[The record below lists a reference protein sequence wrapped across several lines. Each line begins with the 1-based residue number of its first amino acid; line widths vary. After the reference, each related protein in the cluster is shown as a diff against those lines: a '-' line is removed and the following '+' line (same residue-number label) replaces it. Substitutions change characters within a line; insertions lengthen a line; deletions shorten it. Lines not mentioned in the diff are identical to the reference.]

1 MQSDTIECKPTMWFT
16 GRALVMALM
25 FLGFGAYFYYD
36 AVSGYPRKNLEYFM
50 HKTFV
55 DAGALFDREGR
66 LNGAGSGEWERTVQ
80 SRMVEFPEDYEIPAG
95 VDRKGTPWP
104 AVLADYDL
112 MSAPGKGWSAA
123 WQAYSAERQYPLK
136 PVEQPYDGS
145 KIFEQWVAG
154 SICMALAAA
163 ALFLLVRTRGRKMA
177 LEDGRVSAAGRQFRV
192 EDIARLDLRRW
203 KMKGLAHAVLKPE
216 CGKARVRLDGL
227 TYGGFRKEDSPNNA
241 GDAHAGRHVERRKDG
256 KAGLRKHG
264 SPGGVLHVNVQPGGI
279 LAAFQFNGRA
289 GIVGHRQ
296 PHVIGLPGEEGLLF
310 RNDFDRYLG
319 QGAGSPQQVQH
330 HECENMFH
338 RD

>member
-1 MQSDTIECKPTMWFT
+1 
-16 GRALVMALM
+16 M

-55 DAGALFDREGR
+55 DAGAHFDREGR
-66 LNGAGSGEWERTVQ
+66 LNGAGSGEMGTYRPVPHGGVPKIMN
-80 SRMVEFPEDYEIPAG
+80 SCR

-177 LEDGRVSAAGRQFRV
+177 LKTAG
-192 EDIARLDLRRW
+192 
-203 KMKGLAHAVLKPE
+203 
-216 CGKARVRLDGL
+216 
-227 TYGGFRKEDSPNNA
+227 
-241 GDAHAGRHVERRKDG
+241 
-256 KAGLRKHG
+256 
-264 SPGGVLHVNVQPGGI
+264 
-279 LAAFQFNGRA
+279 
-289 GIVGHRQ
+289 
-296 PHVIGLPGEEGLLF
+296 
-310 RNDFDRYLG
+310 
-319 QGAGSPQQVQH
+319 
-330 HECENMFH
+330 
-338 RD
+338 

>member
-123 WQAYSAERQYPLK
+123 WQAYSEERQYPLK

-177 LEDGRVSAAGRQFRV
+177 LEDGRVTAAGRQFRV

-241 GDAHAGRHVERRKDG
+241 EDFM
-256 KAGLRKHG
+256 KAL
-264 SPGGVLHVNVQPGGI
+264 
-279 LAAFQFNGRA
+279 LARYQGE
-289 GIVGHRQ
+289 
-296 PHVIGLPGEEGLLF
+296 VIDYEEAPEAAEASLPKKSA
-310 RNDFDRYLG
+310 DDDTDHD
-319 QGAGSPQQVQH
+319 V
-330 HECENMFH
+330 
-338 RD
+338 

>member
-123 WQAYSAERQYPLK
+123 WQLIPRK
-136 PVEQPYDGS
+136 
-145 KIFEQWVAG
+145 G
-154 SICMALAAA
+154 SI
-163 ALFLLVRTRGRKMA
+163 R
-177 LEDGRVSAAGRQFRV
+177 
-192 EDIARLDLRRW
+192 
-203 KMKGLAHAVLKPE
+203 
-216 CGKARVRLDGL
+216 
-227 TYGGFRKEDSPNNA
+227 
-241 GDAHAGRHVERRKDG
+241 
-256 KAGLRKHG
+256 
-264 SPGGVLHVNVQPGGI
+264 
-279 LAAFQFNGRA
+279 
-289 GIVGHRQ
+289 
-296 PHVIGLPGEEGLLF
+296 
-310 RNDFDRYLG
+310 
-319 QGAGSPQQVQH
+319 
-330 HECENMFH
+330 
-338 RD
+338 